1 VSYLTCLTWWRMVC
15 VCALAAISSSLYA
28 VDGIVLIDQNRA
40 LAGNVTPG
48 DAPGFPVTISQSGS
62 HRLSGSLTVADI
74 NTTAIQITADNVT
87 LDLNGFSIIG
97 PVVCTNHPTTCPAPG
112 KGIGVRADAD
122 QTFGPRGVRV
132 LNGSVRGMSQTG
144 ILMTGDGSFVE
155 RVTADGNARG
165 GMVVAG
171 TVIESAGSQ
180 NGAFGIF
187 AITVRDCT
195 SVQNLGDGI
204 VLDGSG
210 GVGTGNISSFNGGR
224 GMLVPNGTATGN
236 TVVRNNSFGIS
247 TTCPSTIVGNTIV
260 SNGGTIETNRDGC
273 VLFNNA
279 TR

>member
-1 VSYLTCLTWWRMVC
+1 MSYLTWRRVVG

-40 LAGNVTPG
+40 LAGNAPPG

-62 HRLSGSLTVADI
+62 YRLSGSLTVPDM

-87 LDLNGFSIIG
+87 LDLNGFSITG

-112 KGIGVRADAD
+112 KGIGVQAGGD

-132 LNGSVRGMSQTG
+132 LNGSVRGMGQTG

-155 RVTADGNARG
+155 RVMADGNAGG

-171 TVIESAGSQ
+171 TVIESAASQ
-180 NGAFGIF
+180 NGSFGIL

-210 GVGTGNISSFNGGR
+210 GV
-224 GMLVPNGTATGN
+224 
-236 TVVRNNSFGIS
+236 
-247 TTCPSTIVGNTIV
+247 
-260 SNGGTIETNRDGC
+260 
-273 VLFNNA
+273 
-279 TR
+279 